1 MKFFA
6 AVAALAMPFVAAAD
20 YTSAAKDDQ
29 NIFYMYVESE
39 NAPASDPVVL
49 WTNGGPGC
57 SGLLGL
63 FTEQGPFVPQSDGT
77 VAYNE
82 FAWSKVANM
91 LFVEQPAGVG
101 FSYGSDDDMH
111 TGDDQ
116 AAVDNHQLI
125 LSFLE
130 RFPEVQANPFFITS
144 ESYGGHYMPTLA
156 KEIVDNNADG
166 AINFKGFAVG
176 NPYTNAFTNKIA
188 QYTAQYQ
195 HGALPAPLFNRWLD
209 KCARR
214 PSLINLENCT
224 YLEGAMMEKMGN
236 GINPYALDYPVCV
249 EDAASSQALTL
260 MHAMHEEGSPAKELL
275 LPVENYEPCA
285 EDFLLAWI
293 NTDEVKEAMHAKTGI
308 TWGSC
313 SSKVRYSRKDMQKDM
328 APLYNYLIDGGYGLK
343 ILVYSGDD
351 DSVCATSGTD
361 AWIWDL
367 GYETIAGKYWRDW
380 KVDEQVAGY
389 VSHFEDGVMTYA
401 TVHGAGHEVP
411 TYKPKQA
418 LDLLQ
423 KFLSNEW

>member
-1 MKFFA
+1 
-6 AVAALAMPFVAAAD
+6 MPVSD
-20 YTSAAKDDQ
+20 TK
-29 NIFYMYVESE
+29 NIFYMYIESE
-39 NAPASDPVVL
+39 QSPVDDPVVL

-63 FTEQGPFVPQSDGT
+63 FTEQGPFVPQADGT
-77 VAYNE
+77 VAYNDYS
-82 FAWSKVANM
+82 WNKIANM

-130 RFPEVQANPFFITS
+130 RYPDVKTNPFYITS

-176 NPYTNAFTNKIA
+176 NPYTNAQTNKIA
-188 QYTAQYQ
+188 QYTASYQ
-195 HGALPAPLFNRWLD
+195 HGALPAPLFNKWLD

-214 PSLINLENCT
+214 SIIDFQNCT
-224 YLEGAMMEKMGN
+224 LLEGAMMEKMTN

-249 EDAASSQALTL
+249 EDSASRQALTL
-260 MHAMHEEGSPAKELL
+260 MHKIHESTDGEKTEASAYL

-293 NTDEVKEAMHAKTGI
+293 NTDETKEAMHAKTDI

-313 SSKVRYSRKDMQKDM
+313 SSKVRYSNKDMQKDM
-328 APLYNYLIDGGYGLK
+328 APLYNYLIDGGFDLN

-367 GYETIAGKYWRDW
+367 GYDVVKGKYWKDW
-380 KVDEQVAGY
+380 KVDKQVAGF
-389 VSHFEDGVMTYA
+389 VSHFKGGAMTYA

-418 LDLLQ
+418 LELLS
-423 KFLSNEW
+423 KYLSGEW